1 MATSTWTSSTL
12 PSLKFEEFSSSSKS
26 TPTWA
31 SMKKICQFIKIDGIE
46 KLEGTKKIKTVMVLQ
61 STSVF
66 NNDNDIYQYF

>member
-1 MATSTWTSSTL
+1 MATSTWASSTL
-12 PSLKFEEFSSSSKS
+12 PSLKFEEFSSSSRS
-26 TPTWA
+26 SPTWA

-46 KLEGTKKIKTVMVLQ
+46 KLEGTKKKKTVMVLQ